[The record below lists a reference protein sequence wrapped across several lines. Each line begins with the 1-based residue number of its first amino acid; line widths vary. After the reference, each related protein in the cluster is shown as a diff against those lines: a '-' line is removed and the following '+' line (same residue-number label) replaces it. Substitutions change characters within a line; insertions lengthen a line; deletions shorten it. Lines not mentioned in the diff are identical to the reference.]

1 MNTAWTRP
9 ALAAGVLTAL
19 GAPAL
24 AADWEMNPRIEAG
37 VIYDDNYRLTT
48 PGPSEIDVT
57 GPVVDAEMEMRALTQ
72 TGEFSFAPRVRATY
86 FPDASEL
93 DAVDYFAT
101 LNWERR
107 GQRVFTRLRGDF
119 AQQDIVTA
127 QQPDVDAGGDLGEPD
142 FGDSGQTLVDNRQLR
157 GTLRPS
163 LSFDIS
169 ERRAMQFDAGY
180 THVSF
185 DDEVVASQVDFNV
198 ADVGVGLL
206 TRLTPTNSLT
216 FRARGARYDI
226 ETREATNG
234 YGAELQW
241 DKLTEADTRAYFR
254 VGAQNIELADGEKE
268 TAWLLGVGTNW
279 ILGRNELFLD
289 VARNVGPSSA
299 GTLVTRDQLRLRWTR
314 AITPRLSL
322 LAGLRGTRDEDFDD
336 SALSTFAER
345 SYATGDLGLQWRW
358 QEEFSLRV
366 SYDYTWQ
373 EFENAVSDATSS
385 GAMVSV
391 LYQPLQRRR

>member
-1 MNTAWTRP
+1 VRHAV
-9 ALAAGVLTAL
+9 AGVLLAAVAA
-19 GAPAL
+19 APAL
-24 AADWEMNPRIEAG
+24 AADWELNPRVEAG
-37 VIYDDNYRLTT
+37 LLYDDNYRLTT
-48 PGPSEIDVT
+48 PGPSQIDVS
-57 GPVVDAEMEMRALTQ
+57 GPMADVEIEMRALTQ

-86 FPDASEL
+86 FPDASNL
-93 DAVDYFAT
+93 DAVDYYAT

-107 GQRVFTRLRGDF
+107 GQRVLTRLQGDV

-127 QQPDVDAGGDLGEPD
+127 EQPDADAGGDLGEPD
-142 FGDSGQTLVDNRQLR
+142 FGDSGRTLVDNRQLR
-157 GTLRPS
+157 ATLRPS
-163 LSFDIS
+163 LSFDLS
-169 ERRAMQFDAGY
+169 ERRALQLDASH

-185 DDEVVASQVDFNV
+185 DEEVNASQVDF
-198 ADVGVGLL
+198 DVSGLGAGLL
-206 TRLTPTNSLT
+206 TRLSPANSLT
-216 FRARGARYDI
+216 VRARAARYDI
-226 ETREATNG
+226 DTREATNG

-241 DKLTEADTRAYFR
+241 DKRTVADTRAYFR
-254 VGAQNIELADGEKE
+254 VGAQNLELVDGESE
-268 TAWLLGVGTNW
+268 TAWLIGAGTNW

-289 VARNVGPSSA
+289 VLRNVGPSSA
-299 GTLVTRDQLRLRWTR
+299 GTLITRDQLRLRWTR

-322 LAGLRGTRDEDFDD
+322 LAGLRGTHDEDLDD
-336 SALSTFAER
+336 SVTSTFAER

-373 EFENAVSDATSS
+373 EFENAVADATSS